1 MKKSKLSQITQHGVQ
16 SKDGRRTGRII
27 REATPMDSVGKKL
40 QMLEKWSASL
50 WFLQFSE
57 MPPIQPLYL
66 FYYLNAEFEEAMV
79 EEATWLRWRE
89 TLWYTSE
96 DKLSILSLVAKASCF
111 SKAEGEIHQAFQCL
125 CLESDCNYLTSVV
138 PSLISGD
145 GY

>member
-1 MKKSKLSQITQHGVQ
+1 MGFRAKMGGGLGESSEKQLPWILWEK
-16 SKDGRRTGRII
+16 
-27 REATPMDSVGKKL
+27 TPNVTIG
-40 QMLEKWSASL
+40 KWSASL

-66 FYYLNAEFEEAMV
+66 LYYLNTQFEEAMV
-79 EEATWLRWRE
+79 EETTWLRWKE
-89 TLWYTSE
+89 TPWYISE

-111 SKAEGEIHQAFQCL
+111 SKVEGEIHQAFQCL